1 MNSPLPQPAL
11 SLPHVAARSLLLPAV
26 GVVLAFVVH
35 RFVMPHVDEYFAGI
49 ALDVGV
55 NIMLAVSLT
64 IVNGFTGQFSIGHA
78 GFMALGAYT
87 AGTITY
93 YGSILL
99 WQSPDFAGGAL
110 SRSSERMVA
119 VSDAL
124 ANMTGGLLAR
134 GDLLFLS
141 GCLAGAVIAGIAGL
155 IVGLPSLRLRGDYL
169 AIVTL
174 GFGEIVRILLEQSR
188 EQIVMEKLGETP
200 TPQQLEQYMQ
210 VGAKI
215 EDVGFPD
222 LLLYAGSAKGFG
234 DVPNYASAFWV
245 MVFVTFTL
253 AVAFRLKNSSHGR
266 ALLAIRENE
275 VAASAMGVPVT
286 RYKVIAFVI
295 SAALTGLAG
304 GLYAHQVRLIPGTL
318 GFQKSFDILIM
329 VVLGGLGSVSGSV
342 VAAILITLLPEILR
356 DPPAAWPIALVVIA
370 VLAIVRRGK
379 AIKAMI
385 VLAVIAIAWEV
396 LRAMGVRLSEYRMIL
411 YALALILMMILRP
424 KGLLGMSEFADYW
437 RAWRRGRATLPA
449 AKEATP

>member
-11 SLPHVAARSLLLPAV
+11 SLPQVAARSLLLPAV

-99 WQSPDFAGGAL
+99 WQSPQFAGGAL
-110 SRSSERMVA
+110 SLSSERMIA
-119 VSDAL
+119 D
-124 ANMTGGLLAR
+124 GLFAR
-134 GDLLFLS
+134 GDLLFLA
-141 GCLAGAVIAGIAGL
+141 GCVAGALIAGIAGL
-155 IVGLPSLRLRGDYL
+155 VVGLPSLRLRGDYL

-188 EQIVMEKLGETP
+188 EQLVLERLPENP
-200 TPQQLEQYMQ
+200 TPQQLEQYQTML
-210 VGAKI
+210 AKI
-215 EDVGFPD
+215 QDIGFPE
-222 LLLYAGSAKGFG
+222 LLLHAGSAKGFG

-245 MVFVTFTL
+245 VVFATFTL

-295 SAALTGLAG
+295 SFVICFAFNLSGFPMVIDMFSAWAPQAVVDVISSFSFLTHFNAIVKGVIDVRDLVFFASLIAFW
-304 GLYAHQVRLIPGTL
+304 LYAN
-318 GFQKSFDILIM
+318 
-329 VVLGGLGSVSGSV
+329 
-342 VAAILITLLPEILR
+342 
-356 DPPAAWPIALVVIA
+356 
-370 VLAIVRRGK
+370 VLAIEMNK
-379 AIKAMI
+379 
-385 VLAVIAIAWEV
+385 
-396 LRAMGVRLSEYRMIL
+396 SN
-411 YALALILMMILRP
+411 
-424 KGLLGMSEFADYW
+424 
-437 RAWRRGRATLPA
+437 
-449 AKEATP
+449 

>member
-11 SLPHVAARSLLLPAV
+11 SLPQVAARSLLLPAV

-99 WQSPDFAGGAL
+99 WQSPQFAGGAL
-110 SRSSERMVA
+110 SLSSERMIA
-119 VSDAL
+119 D
-124 ANMTGGLLAR
+124 GLFAR
-134 GDLLFLS
+134 GDLLFLA
-141 GCLAGAVIAGIAGL
+141 GCVAGALIAGIAGL
-155 IVGLPSLRLRGDYL
+155 VVGLPSLRLRGDYL

-188 EQIVMEKLGETP
+188 EQLVLERLPENP
-200 TPQQLEQYMQ
+200 TPQQLEQYQTML
-210 VGAKI
+210 AKI
-215 EDVGFPD
+215 QDIGFPE
-222 LLLYAGSAKGFG
+222 LLLHAGSAKGFG

-245 MVFVTFTL
+245 VVFATFTL

-329 VVLGGLGSVSGSV
+329 VVLGGLGSISGSV

-356 DPPAAWPIALVVIA
+356 DPPAAWPVALIVIVA
-370 VLAIVRRGK
+370 LAIIRKGRSL
-379 AIKAMI
+379 KAMG
-385 VLAVIAIAWEV
+385 VLVAIAIAWEV
-396 LRAMGVRLSEYRMIL
+396 LRGMGVRLSEYRMIL

-437 RAWRRGRATLPA
+437 RAWRRRRNQRAS
-449 AKEATP
+449 